1 MDVDVH
7 KVFGRRQGRARI
19 KEQRDREGAKQDRQ
33 GAQVLV
39 RMGIP
44 IGYSKMDKSSQI
56 ILLTKVIIF
65 LKKVIMFLKKVIIFV
80 KKDVIF
86 FKKLSISNFL

>member
-1 MDVDVH
+1 MDVDVR

-44 IGYSKMDKSSQI
+44 IGYSNMDKSSQKK
-56 ILLTKVIIF
+56 LLTKVIIF
-65 LKKVIMFLKKVIIFV
+65 LKKVIFFLKKVIIF
-80 KKDVIF
+80 
-86 FKKLSISNFL
+86 FKKISISNFLQEIYNFL